1 MGNVEKVKGWVTNED
16 RKLVE
21 IYGTWCEKYSEVVY
35 FAWENSYEI
44 IQQGNMNLRRYKY
57 HYLHMTL

>member
-1 MGNVEKVKGWVTNED
+1 VTNED

-35 FAWENSYEI
+35 FA
-44 IQQGNMNLRRYKY
+44 
-57 HYLHMTL
+57 